1 MVVKALPIT
10 PISDLRI
17 KARELIATARKEP
30 VVITQRGRPQVVMLA
45 YESYNE
51 MVARLESL
59 EDARDA
65 LIIER
70 ALARGGEFVS
80 FDEMIEDYEQAH
92 GIRIDREEIIEA
104 AKRV

>member
-1 MVVKALPIT
+1 MLVKALAIL
-10 PISDLRI
+10 PISDLRT
-17 KARELIATARKEP
+17 KSRELLARVKEEP
-30 VVITQRGRPQVVMLA
+30 VVITQRSRPEAVVVG

-51 MVARLESL
+51 MVARLEAL

-70 ALARGGEFVS
+70 ALAQGGEFVS

-92 GIRIDREEIIEA
+92 GIRIDRKEIIEA